1 MTWKKTSIALILTF
15 VIAFSLIALIQLEKN
30 NSISFNSNDPS
41 TSNLASWNHLDS
53 LTFTPPTYCASAF
66 YNQIGFQDV
75 NKDPTSSITN
85 NSTRTEVYNFVVAN
99 PGIQFR
105 GICTGLGIAIGTAE
119 FHLGVLK
126 RAGLISFLRD
136 GKYKRFFASKK
147 YSMKEM
153 RLISLLRHEN
163 TRKIIKKIA
172 SDEIVP
178 HKKLASYLSI
188 TSQGLTWQINQLRK
202 EGIIKE
208 NIDGVKVS
216 YSLNEE
222 YFHLLP
228 ELICVIEQ

>member
-1 MTWKKTSIALILTF
+1 MTWHKTSIALILTF

-30 NSISFNSNDPS
+30 NSISFNTNDPS
-41 TSNLASWNHLDS
+41 TSNLASWNHLGF
-53 LTFTPPTYCASAF
+53 LTFTPPSYYASTF
-66 YNQIGFQDV
+66 YDQTGLQDV
-75 NKDPTSSITN
+75 NKDSTSSITN
-85 NSTRTEVYNFVVAN
+85 NSTRAEVYNFVVAN

-126 RAGLISFLRD
+126 RAGLISFVRD
-136 GKYKRFFASKK
+136 GKYKRFFVSKK

-153 RLISLLRHEN
+153 KLISLLRHEN

-178 HKKLASYLSI
+178 HKKLASHLSI

-208 NIDGVKVS
+208 NIAGVKVS

-222 YFHLLP
+222 YVHLLP
-228 ELICVIEQ
+228 ELICVIEP

>member
-1 MTWKKTSIALILTF
+1 MTWQKTSIALILAF

-41 TSNLASWNHLDS
+41 TSNIASWNHFGA
-53 LTFTPPTYCASAF
+53 LTFPAPNYYALTF
-66 YNQIGFQDV
+66 YNQIVLQDV
-75 NKDPTSSITN
+75 NKDSTSLITS
-85 NSTRTEVYNFVVAN
+85 NSTRAEVYNFVIAN

-136 GKYKRFFASKK
+136 GKYKRFFVSKK

-153 RLISLLRHEN
+153 KLISLLRHEN

-178 HKKLASYLSI
+178 HKELASYLSI

-222 YFHLLP
+222 YYHLLP
-228 ELICVIEQ
+228 ELICEIEQ

>member
-1 MTWKKTSIALILTF
+1 MRTS
-15 VIAFSLIALIQLEKN
+15 
-30 NSISFNSNDPS
+30 
-41 TSNLASWNHLDS
+41 
-53 LTFTPPTYCASAF
+53 
-66 YNQIGFQDV
+66 
-75 NKDPTSSITN
+75 
-85 NSTRTEVYNFVVAN
+85 
-99 PGIQFR
+99 
-105 GICTGLGIAIGTAE
+105 
-119 FHLGVLK
+119 
-126 RAGLISFLRD
+126 
-136 GKYKRFFASKK
+136 
-147 YSMKEM
+147 
-153 RLISLLRHEN
+153 
-163 TRKIIKKIA
+163 RKIIKKIA

>member
-1 MTWKKTSIALILTF
+1 MTWQKTSLALILTF
-15 VIAFSLIALIQLEKN
+15 VIAFSLIALIQQEKN

-41 TSNLASWNHLDS
+41 TSNLASWNHLGA
-53 LTFTPPTYCASAF
+53 LVFTPPIYYA
-66 YNQIGFQDV
+66 NQIGLQDV
-75 NKDPTSSITN
+75 NKDSTSSITN

-126 RAGLISFLRD
+126 RAGLISFVRD
-136 GKYKRFFASKK
+136 GKYKRFFVSKK
-147 YSMKEM
+147 YSIKDMK
-153 RLISLLRHEN
+153 LISLLRREN

-208 NIDGVKVS
+208 NIDGIKVS
-216 YSLNEE
+216 YSLSDE
-222 YFHLLP
+222 YVHLLP